1 MITDDPDEDADALDD
16 GAVFD
21 NYIGDAPRRRDSA
34 TSDATPLPDWPQA
47 VQDIGLNLDT
57 ETLAWF
63 KAANTNWRSAMR
75 SVLRAWVVANTVEGQ
90 TKIQAVSVVE
100 AGQPEDRP

>member
-1 MITDDPDEDADALDD
+1 MIPDDPDEDADALDD
-16 GAVFD
+16 DVVFD
-21 NYIGDAPRRRDSA
+21 NYLGDAPTTRGAAASVA
-34 TSDATPLPDWPQA
+34 TILPDWPHA
-47 VQDIGLNLDT
+47 VRDIGLNLDA

-75 SVLRAWVVANTVEGQ
+75 SVLRAWVVANTAEGQ
-90 TKIQAVSVVE
+90 TKIQTATVVE

>member
-16 GAVFD
+16 GALFD
-21 NYIGDAPRRRDSA
+21 NYIGDAPRSRDSA
-34 TSDATPLPDWPQA
+34 VLDATPPPDWPQA

-75 SVLRAWVVANTVEGQ
+75 SVLRAWVVANTAEGQ
-90 TKIQAVSVVE
+90 TKIQAVPVVE
-100 AGQPEDRP
+100 AGQPDDRP

>member
-1 MITDDPDEDADALDD
+1 MISDDPDEDADTLDD
-16 GAVFD
+16 GAVFE
-21 NYIGDAPRRRDSA
+21 NYLGDAPPRRDSA
-34 TSDATPLPDWPQA
+34 ASDATTLPDWPQ
-47 VQDIGLNLDT
+47 VVRDIGLDLDT

-75 SVLRAWVVANTVEGQ
+75 SVLRAWVVANTEERQ
-90 TKIQAVSVVE
+90 TKIQAVAVVE

>member
-1 MITDDPDEDADALDD
+1 MISEDPDEDADTLDD

-21 NYIGDAPRRRDSA
+21 SYLGDAPPRPDSA
-34 TSDATPLPDWPQA
+34 DSDATALPDWPQA
-47 VQDIGLNLDT
+47 VRDIGLNLDT

-63 KAANTNWRSAMR
+63 KAAYTDWRSAMR
-75 SVLRAWVVANTVEGQ
+75 SVLRAWVVANTAEGQ
-90 TKIQAVSVVE
+90 TKIQAESAVE

>member
-1 MITDDPDEDADALDD
+1 MISDDPDEDADTLDD
-16 GAVFD
+16 GAVFE
-21 NYIGDAPRRRDSA
+21 NYLGDAPPRPDSA
-34 TSDATPLPDWPQA
+34 APDTTALPDWPEA
-47 VQDIGLNLDT
+47 VRDIGLNLDT

-75 SVLRAWVVANTVEGQ
+75 SVLRAWMVANTAEGQ
-90 TKIQAVSVVE
+90 TEIQAVGLVE